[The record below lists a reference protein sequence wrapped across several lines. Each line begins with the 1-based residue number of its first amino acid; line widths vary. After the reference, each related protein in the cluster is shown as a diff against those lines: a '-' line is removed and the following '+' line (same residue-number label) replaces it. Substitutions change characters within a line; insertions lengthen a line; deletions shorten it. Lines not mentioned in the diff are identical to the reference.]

1 MVQIQWSNWG
11 DVTIQIHSSSPHP
24 EENFGDEV
32 PDENADNK
40 FLPTD
45 NTEEDF
51 SDEVPDEDADD
62 DFLPTDNSVCTLAS
76 EGEHVLSL
84 SSLLAP
90 NYHPQLERLSKFCLC
105 FCFLMIRIMFLS

>member
-1 MVQIQWSNWG
+1 LNWG

-24 EENFGDEV
+24 EEDFGDEV
-32 PDENADNK
+32 PDEDADNY

-45 NTEEDF
+45 NSDEDF
-51 SDEVPDEDADD
+51 DDKVADEDADD
-62 DFLPTDNSVCTLAS
+62 DFLPTDNSVCIFAS

-90 NYHPQLERLSKFCLC
+90 NYHPQLERLSKFHLHFCLLVLPLTMLI
-105 FCFLMIRIMFLS
+105 FHVIFF